1 MELEISVEDLLNKR
15 KIESD
20 RIEFKAGWNPDDI
33 YHSVCAFANDYNN
46 DGGGYIAVGVEE
58 KNGVA
63 VRPVKGIPEY
73 MLDEIQKEMLS
84 YNNMISPPYFPKAIP
99 LEVDGKWILVIV
111 ARTGQQRPYKSP
123 EHVTGKKDK
132 KYNYYIRYLT
142 SSVKANAEQERELI
156 NMSDQTPYDCR
167 ANHKAAFDDIS
178 PVLLEDHLRKTG
190 SKLAKQ
196 VKERGVE
203 EILEDMQLLVGPPE
217 LRYIQNVAIMMF
229 CEHPDQ
235 FFPYIY
241 VQMTSFPQ
249 GSIEN
254 PSVSEDYPNITGS
267 VPQMIQAT
275 MSQSFYTRKSNQ
287 GSKSN
292 GSFADYELSVSGN

>member
-1 MELEISVEDLLNKR
+1 MGLEISVEDLLNKR

-46 DGGGYIAVGVEE
+46 DGGGYIVVGVEE

-63 VRPVKGIPEY
+63 VRPVKGISEY

-111 ARTGQQRPYKSP
+111 VRTGQQRPYKSP

-142 SSVKANAEQERELI
+142 SSVKANAEQERKLI
-156 NMSDQTPYDCR
+156 NMSDQTPYDWR
-167 ANHKAAFDDIS
+167 ENHKAAFDDIS

-190 SKLAKQ
+190 SRLAKQ
-196 VKERGVE
+196 VKERFSTSR
-203 EILEDMQLLVGPPE
+203 ILY
-217 LRYIQNVAIMMF
+217 R
-229 CEHPDQ
+229 
-235 FFPYIY
+235 
-241 VQMTSFPQ
+241 
-249 GSIEN
+249 
-254 PSVSEDYPNITGS
+254 
-267 VPQMIQAT
+267 
-275 MSQSFYTRKSNQ
+275 
-287 GSKSN
+287 
-292 GSFADYELSVSGN
+292 